1 MRYADDFKLFT
12 KSYQQARKLFYAVQD
27 WLKGRLG
34 LFLSRIPSVHI
45 CLSSFPWLTLS
56 KNPLMKNYQQAKKLF
71 YAVQDWLKGRLGL
84 DISPEKSKIVNLR
97 KQYSEFLGLRIKAA
111 NHGSMSP

>member
-1 MRYADDFKLFT
+1 MQGGIISPDTGKHALDGMSDLLATKNKRVPRKNEKYSPMVNMVRYADDFKLFT

-34 LFLSRIPSVHI
+34 L
-45 CLSSFPWLTLS
+45 
-56 KNPLMKNYQQAKKLF
+56 
-71 YAVQDWLKGRLGL
+71 

-97 KQYSEFLGLRIKAA
+97 KRYSEFLGLRIKAA
-111 NHGSMSP
+111 NHGSKQKPNYI